1 MQIRG
6 FDKSSVEV
14 KNNRDAVKVE
24 IFVPG
29 SRSFC
34 NLPIEKAKSL
44 QKELEKAIGSAL
56 NYQDKMEGSNE
67 NKNK

>member
-6 FDKSSVEV
+6 FDKSSIEV

-29 SRSFC
+29 SRAYC
-34 NLPIEKAKSL
+34 NLPIERAEKL
-44 QKELEKAIGSAL
+44 LKELRKAINCAR
-56 NYQDKMEGSNE
+56 NCQNFNTEE
-67 NKNK
+67 R